1 MIHGTETEYSRNFH
15 GSKLTSIEIFME
27 INLLHRSWWKL
38 SIEVDGSF
46 HGSRWK
52 LTWKRTQEPNGVEIF
67 VYQVTQ
73 KSLSG
78 AKEQEQHTRGGS
90 RVTSSDNHN
99 TNTRVS
105 DQE

>member
-1 MIHGTETEYSRNFH
+1 MEDRGSFH
-15 GSKLTSIEIFME
+15 GSLFTSVERDG
-27 INLLHRSWWKL
+27 INFNRNVHGNKF
-38 SIEVDGSF
+38 IPINVGGSF